1 MKRGKITIKANE
13 MGNISIH
20 LELVNS
26 TVWMTTSEIAY
37 MFNVFTST
45 VTSNTNAIFKN
56 KELFEHEVTLCHE
69 NVVYYNL
76 DLIIALSFRIKGGY
90 ARHFREWVREQIT
103 KSIMNSNKVP
113 IIIQLGENTITN

>member
-1 MKRGKITIKANE
+1 MKRGKITIKAND
-13 MGNISIH
+13 MGNTSIH

-37 MFNVFTST
+37 MFNIFTST
-45 VTSNTNAIFKN
+45 VISNINALFKN

-69 NVVYYNL
+69 NVVHYNL

-90 ARHFREWVREQIT
+90 ARYFSGWVREQIVKLVT
-103 KSIMNSNKVP
+103 TSQSPP
-113 IIIQLGENTITN
+113 IIIQIGSSTLLS